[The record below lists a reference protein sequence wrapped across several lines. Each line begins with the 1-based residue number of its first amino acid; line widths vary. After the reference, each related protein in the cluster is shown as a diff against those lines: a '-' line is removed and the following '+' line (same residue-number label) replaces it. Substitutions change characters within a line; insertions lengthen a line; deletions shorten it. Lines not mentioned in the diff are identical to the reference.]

1 MRSSPLI
8 FQVSKRDKK
17 GVGFLWNWETHPLRL
32 SSPRG
37 RMQSRNK
44 ERWQELC
51 ALAVKEQD
59 PEKLVELTG
68 EIVRLLQ
75 DKLDRISG
83 VPLSSQPKSSD

>member
-1 MRSSPLI
+1 
-8 FQVSKRDKK
+8 
-17 GVGFLWNWETHPLRL
+17 
-32 SSPRG
+32 
-37 RMQSRNK
+37 MQGQNK

-59 PEKLVELTG
+59 PEKLVKLTG

>member
-1 MRSSPLI
+1 
-8 FQVSKRDKK
+8 
-17 GVGFLWNWETHPLRL
+17 
-32 SSPRG
+32 
-37 RMQSRNK
+37 MQGQNK

-83 VPLSSQPKSSD
+83 VPVSSQPKSSDSIWFRTTYVVREAADVYVIRWFSVAVSPA